1 MSVTPREFLPSV
13 RVGYTAPWSA
23 FVESIREALID
34 RDVYDPEIAA
44 QVAKIVGDAAP
55 RDYRTRAKR
64 LYDWVLAEVENDDDL
79 LSQAAVMLR
88 SGSGNRARVLC
99 YLLKLAGVPA
109 QLALV
114 RSAVS
119 DSTKTDMADG
129 ETYEHLLVTFTDDK
143 GPVWLFTAERW
154 APFGFVPA
162 LLANQPALMLTGKP
176 AATTLPP
183 KDGSL
188 DSRYVEVDIALNEAG
203 GAQITFVETVRGGA
217 AIGWRNQLESI
228 PQAELEHRFEEEYA
242 ARLVPG
248 AQLKSLTIDGR
259 EQDSDTLR
267 IAMNMEVASFGRRV
281 AGGIA
286 LPPLFT
292 SDLGSSYGRAA
303 TRTTTQL
310 IANPVFGH
318 VVLRVHAPKNGQ
330 LPAAPGKLAFQANI
344 PGTPSFAF
352 KSERKDGTL
361 TLERAIAMPVMR
373 IAPKDYAAF
382 TQFCRAVDAAEA
394 QELFVRMP

>member
-13 RVGYTAPWSA
+13 RVGYAAPWPA
-23 FVESIREALID
+23 FLESIREALID

-44 QVAKIVGDAAP
+44 RVAKVVGDAAP
-55 RDYRTRAKR
+55 TDYRTRAKR
-64 LYDWVLAEVENDDDL
+64 LYDWALAEVENDEDL

-88 SGSGNRARVLC
+88 ARSGNRARVLH

-109 QLALV
+109 KLALV
-114 RSAVS
+114 RSATS

-129 ETYEHLLVTFTDDK
+129 ETYEHLLVTFQDAK

-162 LLANQPALMLTGKP
+162 LLAGQPAMLLSGEQEM
-176 AATTLPP
+176 TTLPP
-183 KDGSL
+183 RDGSL
-188 DSRYVEVDIALNEAG
+188 DSRYVEVDVTLNETG
-203 GAQITFVETVRGGA
+203 GAQITFVETVRGGG

-228 PQAELEHRFEEEYA
+228 PDAELEHRFEEEYA
-242 ARLVPG
+242 ARLVSG
-248 AQLKSLTIDGR
+248 AQLKSLAIEGR

-267 IAMNMEVASFGRRV
+267 IAMTIEVASFGRRV
-281 AGGIA
+281 AGGLS

-292 SDLGSSYGRAA
+292 SELGGAYARLA

-310 IANPVFGH
+310 IANPLNVH
-318 VVLRVHAPKNGQ
+318 VVTRLHAPKNGT
-330 LPAAPGKLAFQANI
+330 LPPAPANVALQANI
-344 PGTPSFAF
+344 PGRPAFAL
-352 KSERKDGTL
+352 KSQASSGTL
-361 TLERAIAMPVMR
+361 TIERAVAMPVMR
-373 IAPKDYAAF
+373 ITPKDYAEF
-382 TQFCRAVDAAEA
+382 SQFCRAVDAAEA